1 MARKSAASPP
11 VASETRMSPAP
22 RVALREAY
30 ERCSI
35 MDAPLAER
43 LAAYSGA
50 VREHFPAYAKAVDKL
65 VARLR
70 GSSAGENAP
79 QPGSPMPPFVLPD
92 ELKQIPVK
100 VVHNLHAESTPHI
113 GLLGGS

>member
-1 MARKSAASPP
+1 
-11 VASETRMSPAP
+11 MSSAP

-50 VREHFPAYAKAVDKL
+50 VREHFPAYAKAVDEL
-65 VARLR
+65 VVRLR

-79 QPGSPMPPFVLPD
+79 
-92 ELKQIPVK
+92 
-100 VVHNLHAESTPHI
+100 HHAECATVPRDMPTPCHHW
-113 GLLGGS
+113 LL